1 MRPQQG
7 NTAGGTQG
15 EAEMEGHKHAEG
27 VKDMARADIADKT
40 IAPQRESNKQAKQA
54 KSK

>member
-15 EAEMEGHKHAEG
+15 EAETERHKHAEG
-27 VKDMARADIADKT
+27 VKDMSRADIADK
-40 IAPQRESNKQAKQA
+40 IIVPQRESKKQAKQA
-54 KSK
+54 KS